1 MTCTL
6 VYMVKHERG
15 NNLMPSTPGIE
26 SEDTLSA
33 MIECGPPRSQ
43 RERGRPSRFRDNVK
57 QLFVSISFQGLRQV
71 ETVLKALVFFA
82 FFFLFLL
89 EGRCYST
96 TYHMLR

>member
-1 MTCTL
+1 
-6 VYMVKHERG
+6 
-15 NNLMPSTPGIE
+15 MPSTPGIE

-33 MIECGPPRSQ
+33 TIECGPPRSQ
-43 RERGRPSRFRDNVK
+43 RNVSADSLKIQRQRHVK
-57 QLFVSISFQGLRQV
+57 QLFLSISFQGLRQV

-89 EGRCYST
+89 EGGCYST